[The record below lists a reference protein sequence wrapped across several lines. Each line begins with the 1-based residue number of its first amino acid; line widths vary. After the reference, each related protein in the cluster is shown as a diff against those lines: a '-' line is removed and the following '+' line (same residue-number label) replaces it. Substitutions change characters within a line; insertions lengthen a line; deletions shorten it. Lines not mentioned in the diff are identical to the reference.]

1 MTPYEQAEQ
10 VALKLGMNFHKV
22 LMEHFAPHSY
32 VYSSP
37 DCFILAVDA
46 SHPDGPYG
54 EALFVTLAVGNL
66 ADFVKADPLRDR
78 RKWIG
83 ACREEGGEVHWLP
96 ADRLREF
103 SVALNGRG
111 SR

>member
-22 LMEHFAPHSY
+22 LMEHFAPNSY

-46 SHPDGPYG
+46 SRDGEYG

-66 ADFVKADPLRDR
+66 ADFVAADPLRDR